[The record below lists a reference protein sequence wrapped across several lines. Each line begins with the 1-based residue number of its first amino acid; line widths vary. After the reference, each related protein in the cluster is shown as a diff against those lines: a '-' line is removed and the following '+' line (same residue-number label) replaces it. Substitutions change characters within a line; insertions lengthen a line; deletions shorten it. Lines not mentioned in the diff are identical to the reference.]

1 MRFSESQIEVI
12 PILQLLKI
20 SVGVITSEL
29 FFLQLSFRA
38 PVKERF
44 FFGKTHPTKNY
55 PTKSSGQKLRV
66 FPIPKLS
73 LLTSRSA

>member
-38 PVKERF
+38 PVKESF

-55 PTKSSGQKLRV
+55 PLAILLKALDKS
-66 FPIPKLS
+66 
-73 LLTSRSA
+73 